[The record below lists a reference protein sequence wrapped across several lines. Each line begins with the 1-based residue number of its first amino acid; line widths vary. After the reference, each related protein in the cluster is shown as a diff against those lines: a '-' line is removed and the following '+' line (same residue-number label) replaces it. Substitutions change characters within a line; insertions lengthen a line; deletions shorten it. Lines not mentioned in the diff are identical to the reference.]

1 LVKQLK
7 EQVAHSQL
15 NIIGQASNILIVDD
29 DDSIRSLLNQ
39 ELGDAGYTI
48 EEASNG
54 KEALDKVRANR
65 PDLIILDIMMPEMNG
80 FDVAAVLKNDPNTM
94 DIPIIVLS
102 VVQDKA
108 RGFRIGVDRYLT
120 KPIDTNLLFNEIGSL
135 LEQGKSKKKVMIVD
149 EDSGAVK
156 TLTDVLT
163 TKGYEVTES
172 VETELVEKAIAN
184 QPDIIIINSALSG
197 KHDIVQTL
205 RFEKG
210 LENVLFVVYQ

>member
-1 LVKQLK
+1 MNKI
-7 EQVAHSQL
+7 AF
-15 NIIGQASNILIVDD
+15 ILIG
-29 DDSIRSLLNQ
+29 SSFGLNSSAQNVNEIIKTGNDFYKQQ
-39 ELGDAGYTI
+39 EYLKADLEYI
-48 EEASNG
+48 
-54 KEALDKVRANR
+54 KALEVEPANLTAKFNHANALFRQDKKV
-65 PDLIILDIMMPEMNG
+65 E
-80 FDVAAVLKNDPNTM
+80 AAVLFNDLAATAKDKSMLSKAWYNKGVILSNQKNLEESIEAYKNALRNNPD
-94 DIPIIVLS
+94 
-102 VVQDKA
+102 DKDA
-108 RGFRIGVDRYLT
+108 RE
-120 KPIDTNLLFNEIGSL
+120 NLQKAM
-135 LEQGKSKKKVMIVD
+135 LELKKKVMIVD

-172 VETELVEKAIAN
+172 IEKELVEKAIAN